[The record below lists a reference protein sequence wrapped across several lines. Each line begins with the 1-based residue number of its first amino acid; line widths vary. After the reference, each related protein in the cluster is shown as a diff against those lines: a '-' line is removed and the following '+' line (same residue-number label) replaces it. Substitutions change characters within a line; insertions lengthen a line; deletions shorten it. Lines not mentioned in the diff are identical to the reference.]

1 MGEINEVAEAIKDVA
16 VALRVLGLNDAATS
30 MGALELLSK
39 EIKEGS
45 ERIAEGLNS
54 IASAIMES
62 EYGG

>member
-1 MGEINEVAEAIKDVA
+1 MDEINEVAEAIKDVA

>member
-1 MGEINEVAEAIKDVA
+1 MDEIAEAIEGVV
-16 VALRVLGLNDAATS
+16 VALRRLGLNDAATS